1 MSSQLNITPPESL
14 HAEPITPP
22 LTDEKKPSQA
32 QSIVHF
38 FNSQRMGSSRTTS
51 NPQNIFHLAREAL
64 DELFKTLQLNAPLWA
79 YFQDKV
85 RYDYFSQVE
94 RFVLRMP
101 SKVHE
106 ICVLRLVGQ
115 IDSQL
120 EHYRVSGD
128 PRNQAFAKDVC
139 STGAVDLELPPDGDG
154 HINIHTPDGS
164 FWHLQATWPG
174 VVIEVAFSQSPKDLG
189 RLAWEYISDS
199 DGGIQVV
206 VGLDLA
212 YNTKEATL
220 TVWRPVITT
229 GEDGVRDFDCVRTV
243 YQEFV
248 DSDGNVRADEEQG
261 LCLQLRDFAA
271 IKGVL
276 SDPNAF
282 LEPIFIS
289 YRALG
294 EMVLLA
300 RQIVVD
306 RQAIILERPVLEPG
320 IRKRK
325 REPRPGAEFM
335 SDDEANWKAREE
347 WDDERSEEKN
357 PEYVDGRQRDGRQ
370 RAKQQV

>member
-1 MSSQLNITPPESL
+1 
-14 HAEPITPP
+14 
-22 LTDEKKPSQA
+22 
-32 QSIVHF
+32 
-38 FNSQRMGSSRTTS
+38 
-51 NPQNIFHLAREAL
+51 
-64 DELFKTLQLNAPLWA
+64 
-79 YFQDKV
+79 
-85 RYDYFSQVE
+85 
-94 RFVLRMP
+94 MP

-115 IDSQL
+115 INSQL
-120 EHYRVSGD
+120 EHYQVSED
-128 PRNQAFAKDVC
+128 PRSQAFAKDIC
-139 STGAVDLELPPDGDG
+139 STGSVDLELPPDGDG
-154 HINIHTPDGS
+154 HINKHTPDGS

-174 VVIEVAFSQSPKDLG
+174 VVIEIAFSQSPKDLG

-220 TVWRPVITT
+220 SVWRPVITT
-229 GEDGVRDFDCVRTV
+229 GEDGVKDFDCVRTV
-243 YQEFV
+243 YQVSMHSLPCFMTKFDILTVKQKFV
-248 DSDGNVRADEEQG
+248 DSDGNVCADEEQG
-261 LCLQLRDFAA
+261 LSLQLRDFAA
-271 IKGVL
+271 IKAVL

-294 EMVLLA
+294 EMALLA

-320 IRKRK
+320 TRKRK
-325 REPRPGAEFM
+325 RELTPGAEFM

-347 WDDERSEEKN
+347 WDDERLEEKD
-357 PEYVDGRQRDGRQ
+357 PEYVDGRQR
-370 RAKQQV
+370 AKQRV

>member
-1 MSSQLNITPPESL
+1 M
-14 HAEPITPP
+14 
-22 LTDEKKPSQA
+22 
-32 QSIVHF
+32 
-38 FNSQRMGSSRTTS
+38 
-51 NPQNIFHLAREAL
+51 
-64 DELFKTLQLNAPLWA
+64 
-79 YFQDKV
+79 
-85 RYDYFSQVE
+85 
-94 RFVLRMP
+94 
-101 SKVHE
+101 
-106 ICVLRLVGQ
+106 
-115 IDSQL
+115 
-120 EHYRVSGD
+120 SGD

-243 YQEFV
+243 YQVSMHSLTCFMTKFDIPTVKQEFV